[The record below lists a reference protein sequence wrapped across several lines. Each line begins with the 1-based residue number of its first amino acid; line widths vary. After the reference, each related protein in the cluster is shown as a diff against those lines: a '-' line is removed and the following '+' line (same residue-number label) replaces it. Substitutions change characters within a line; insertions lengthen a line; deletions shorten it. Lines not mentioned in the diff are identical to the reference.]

1 MGPREDLQAVLE
13 VRDRLQQKFFHVQA
27 VEVVRTVDEVHH
39 VRRSTDPRL
48 RACPRRAG
56 Q

>member
-1 MGPREDLQAVLE
+1 MEPREELQAVLE

-27 VEVVRTVDEVHH
+27 HEVARTVDVVHH
-39 VRRSTDPRL
+39 VLRSTDPRL
-48 RACPRRAG
+48 RAGPRRAG